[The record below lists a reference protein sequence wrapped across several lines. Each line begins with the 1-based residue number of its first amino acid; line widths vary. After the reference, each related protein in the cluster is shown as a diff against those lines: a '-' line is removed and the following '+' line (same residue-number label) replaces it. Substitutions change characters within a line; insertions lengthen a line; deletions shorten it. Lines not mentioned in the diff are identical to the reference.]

1 MTDHPPPRP
10 DAPELVVAEADRLFV
25 DALALALVDCG
36 YRVRA
41 TATSRSGLV
50 RAVLA
55 HRPDVCVLDLH
66 LADGRAVD
74 TIGLIAKYAPE
85 VRILAVSRDPDPVL
99 VAAAMETGAVGYL
112 SKDQGIDMLDKALTR
127 VVAGELFIEPALA
140 LETIRHARARRDGLG
155 EPFRWLTQRE
165 LEVLR
170 RLTEGDGTI
179 EIAHALGMTTNT
191 ARTHV
196 QSVLDKLG
204 VHSRLEA
211 VALAN
216 RLGVELRAG

>member
-1 MTDHPPPRP
+1 MTIRP
-10 DAPELVVAEADRLFV
+10 GAPELIVAEANRLFV

-41 TATSRSGLV
+41 TATTRGELL
-50 RAVLA
+50 RGVLA
-55 HRPDVCVLDLH
+55 HRPHVCVLDLH
-66 LADGRAVD
+66 LLDGRAVD
-74 TIGLIAKYAPE
+74 VITLIHRYAPE
-85 VRILAVSRDPDPVL
+85 VRVLALSRDPDPML
-99 VAAAMETGAVGYL
+99 VTAAMEAGSAGYL
-112 SKDQGIDMLDKALTR
+112 SKDKGIDALDQALGR
-127 VVAGELFIEPALA
+127 VLAGELFIEPALA
-140 LETIRHARARRDGLG
+140 LETIRHTRSRRDGPS
-155 EPFRWLTQRE
+155 EPFRWLTPRE

-170 RLTEGDGTI
+170 RLTEGDGTV

-216 RLGVELRAG
+216 RLRVELRAG